1 MNHQTKQPMRT
12 GLLGEK
18 LSHSFSPQI
27 HKSLAGDRYSYELFE
42 RAPEEVEAFIKG
54 DEWDALNVTIPYK
67 QVVMPYLDVISDE
80 ARRIGAVNTI
90 TRLPDG
96 RLGGDNTDYFGFA
109 RTLTACGCDPKGKK
123 ALVLGN
129 GGAAATAVTVLT
141 DMGAEVVLLGRS
153 DRHVG
158 GLSPEPYETVYDRHP
173 DTAVVVNCTPV
184 GMYPNNGVSPLE
196 LSQFPELEGVLDLI
210 YNPART
216 QLLLD
221 CERYGIP
228 GWSGL
233 WMLVAQAKQSAQWFM
248 NKELPDSLISDIHRK
263 LRDRMENIA
272 LIGMAGCGKSTLGRQ
287 LAKETGKQ
295 FVDADAEVERLAGK
309 TIPEIF
315 ADDGEEEFRRLETAV
330 LAELGRRSGLVIAT
344 GGGCVTRERNYP
356 LLHQNSRI
364 IWIKRAPGKLPTA
377 GRPLSQKTAPG
388 LLYDQRRPLYKAFSD
403 AAIDNDG
410 TRGEA
415 LTQILNLLEVL

>member
-1 MNHQTKQPMRT
+1 MKF
-12 GLLGEK
+12 GLLGRK
-18 LSHSFSPQI
+18 LGHSYSPMI
-27 HKSLAGDRYSYELFE
+27 FDLMGGYRYDLFE
-42 RAPEEVEAFIKG
+42 REPEDIG
-54 DEWDALNVTIPYK
+54 DLLRNTDFDGINVTIPYK
-67 QVVMPYLDVISDE
+67 KEGLPYLNEIDPL
-80 ARRIGAVNTI
+80 ALRLGAVNTI
-90 TRLPDG
+90 VKRAGKLFGYNSDYYGFRSMLLRTRIEV
-96 RLGGDNTDYFGFA
+96 A
-109 RTLTACGCDPKGKK
+109 GKK
-123 ALVLGN
+123 ALVLGS
-129 GGAAATAVTVLT
+129 GGASVTIRAVLEDLGARVVIVSRSGENNYHNLHLHRDAALI
-141 DMGAEVVLLGRS
+141 
-153 DRHVG
+153 
-158 GLSPEPYETVYDRHP
+158 
-173 DTAVVVNCTPV
+173 VNTTPV

-233 WMLVAQAKQSAQWFM
+233 WMLVAQAKQSAQWFL
-248 NKELPDSLISDIHRK
+248 NQELPDSLISDIHRK

-330 LAELGRRSGLVIAT
+330 LAELGRRSGIVIAT

>member
-1 MNHQTKQPMRT
+1 MKF
-12 GLLGEK
+12 GLLGRK
-18 LSHSFSPQI
+18 LGHSYSPMI
-27 HKSLAGDRYSYELFE
+27 FDLMGGYRYDLFE
-42 RAPEEVEAFIKG
+42 REPEGIEDLLRNG
-54 DEWDALNVTIPYK
+54 DFDGINVTIPYK
-67 QVVMPYLDVISDE
+67 KEVLQYLDEIDPL
-80 ARRIGAVNTI
+80 ALRLGAVNTI
-90 TRLPDG
+90 VKRDGKLFGYNSDYYGFRSMLLRTRIEV
-96 RLGGDNTDYFGFA
+96 A
-109 RTLTACGCDPKGKK
+109 GKK
-123 ALVLGN
+123 ALVLGS
-129 GGAAATAVTVLT
+129 GGASVTIRAVLEDLGARVVIVSRSGENNYDNLHLHRDAALIINT
-141 DMGAEVVLLGRS
+141 
-153 DRHVG
+153 
-158 GLSPEPYETVYDRHP
+158 
-173 DTAVVVNCTPV
+173 TPV

-233 WMLVAQAKQSAQWFM
+233 WMLVAQAKQSAQWFLDQ
-248 NKELPDSLISDIHRK
+248 ELPDSLISDIHRK